1 MFPLMVVLPYG
12 VGHLGQRLS
21 PVDLAVGPIQV
32 PVQLAPLFF
41 AQPALMSL
49 EMLTPLVALAAQGL
63 AGPLLRVLSPLR
75 LQQRTEA
82 RALITSTR
90 ERRGEQHNG
99 SSNQEQPLHQ
109 RVSVFRAAPRAGAAY
124 RMLERH

>member
-1 MFPLMVVLPYG
+1 MVVLPYG

-21 PVDLAVGPIQV
+21 PVDLAVGSIQV

-41 AQPALMSL
+41 AQAALMPL

-63 AGPLLRVLSPLR
+63 ARPFFRVLPPLR
-75 LQQRTEA
+75 LQQRAEA
-82 RALITSTR
+82 RVLITGIR
-90 ERRGEQHNG
+90 ERWGEQHNG
-99 SSNQEQPLHQ
+99 SSNQEQPLH
-109 RVSVFRAAPRAGAAY
+109 RPVSVFTAAPCLGAAY